1 MFNCFISA
9 KTMNLLKRNLV
20 TSGSVI
26 AAFVDYLVAKGVDVK
41 DYAFDENQH
50 YGEGKYKTNSQQKW
64 EDFAALVQYTEH
76 TRLMLKKSKFDLID
90 TLVKAK
96 IDAVKNAVKDKIE
109 FVQDVTRA
117 KLDAAGE
124 VVNDIQDSFQHFSS
138 RK

>member
-1 MFNCFISA
+1 MD
-9 KTMNLLKRNLV
+9 LLKRDLV
-20 TSGSVI
+20 SSGSVI

-64 EDFAALVQYTEH
+64 EDFAALVQYTKH
-76 TRLMLKKSKFDLID
+76 LRLNLKKSKIDLID
-90 TLVKAK
+90 TLLKAK

-138 RK
+138 RKWI